1 MYWRWR
7 SDGGLQTAAVPRLMG
22 ARPQSAAAIRARFAE
37 PVRRRLG
44 DHESRRAVRGLATT
58 SRQPSPRPASLRGR
72 QPMEPLR
79 PGQEM
84 FHLRTAF
91 QDGLS
96 FAEKPHGQNTRR
108 SGCEGFRGVRQ
119 ATAGWNNCCLGRG
132 GALRE
137 GRLPAY
143 SQTPRR
149 RPYDPSGD
157 SPQTGR
163 LKSCAPDLADD
174 WKRDPDIQGPNRR
187 ATHATARCP
196 TRMEPVGAQPA
207 TCVITSQNPLG
218 CCDDWPSPTRPIGS

>member
-1 MYWRWR
+1 MWR
-7 SDGGLQTAAVPRLMG
+7 SDCGLQTAAAPRLMG
-22 ARPQSAAAIRARFAE
+22 ARPQSAAAIRARLAE

-96 FAEKPHGQNTRR
+96 IAEKPHGQNTQR
-108 SGCEGFRGVRQ
+108 SECEGSAGCGRQ
-119 ATAGWNNCCLGRG
+119 TAGWNNCCPGRG

-137 GRLPAY
+137 GRLPAH

-149 RPYDPSGD
+149 PYEPSVG

-163 LKSCAPDLADD
+163 LKSCATHLADD
-174 WKRDPDIQGPNRR
+174 WNRDPDIQGPNRR
-187 ATHATARCP
+187 TSHATARCP
-196 TRMEPVGAQPA
+196 YRMEPVGARPEK
-207 TCVITSQNPLG
+207 CVITSQNPLG
-218 CCDDWPSPTRPIGS
+218 CCND